1 MNFKTMQHNNIPY
14 QHDEWLYNE
23 QKCSAYTCK
32 YFNFYPY
39 HIISFSTDTE
49 QEMIAQIDEYVD
61 NKEVYKI
68 KRDLS
73 TKAAGEFYKT
83 LTYKG
88 D

>member
-1 MNFKTMQHNNIPY
+1 MQYRNVPY
-14 QHDEWLYNE
+14 KYEKWKSFDGIE
-23 QKCSAYTCK
+23 CSAFTCK
-32 YFNFYPY
+32 YFNFHPY

-49 QEMIAQIDEYVD
+49 QEMIDQIDEYV
-61 NKEVYKI
+61 NNREVYKI

>member
-1 MNFKTMQHNNIPY
+1 MQHNNIPY
-14 QHDEWLYNE
+14 EYDEWLYND

-49 QEMIAQIDEYVD
+49 QEMKDTIDDYVK
-61 NKEVYKI
+61 NRVAYEAKYK
-68 KRDLS
+68 LS
-73 TKAAGEFYKT
+73 TKAASEFYKT